1 MRTGSTP
8 VTRTIYR
15 YMMKIIVNGSFDIVH
30 LGHLRLLQ
38 YAKSYPSAY
47 VYVLTDSDR
56 RIKELKGADRPI
68 NSEYERISL
77 LAALKSVDRVDVFD
91 TDEELVNLIRDYGPD
106 IMIKGSD
113 YRNTPIIGAEF
124 CKEIK
129 FYDRL
134 ERYSTTNKI
143 QDIANR

>member
-1 MRTGSTP
+1 
-8 VTRTIYR
+8 
-15 YMMKIIVNGSFDIVH
+15 
-30 LGHLRLLQ
+30 
-38 YAKSYPSAY
+38 
-47 VYVLTDSDR
+47 VLTDSDR

-68 NSEYERISL
+68 NSEYERTSL

-91 TDEELVNLIRDYGPD
+91 TDEELVNLIRDYKPD
-106 IMIKGSD
+106 IMVKGSD

-134 ERYSTTNKI
+134 EKYSTTNKI